1 MSTPPIKR
9 IWVVLFWIEPTD
21 KAVGRCIP
29 LNSLTKSFD
38 YYADAKD
45 CADRLATDG
54 IRAGITHHWIGDP
67 NSSDYEGNDGGIMPC
82 CQ

>member
-9 IWVVLFWIEPTD
+9 IWVVLFWIEPAD

-45 CADRLATDG
+45 CADRLATD
-54 IRAGITHHWIGDP
+54 WIGDP
-67 NSSDYEGNDGGIMPC
+67 HSPDYEGNDGGIMPC
-82 CQ
+82 CS